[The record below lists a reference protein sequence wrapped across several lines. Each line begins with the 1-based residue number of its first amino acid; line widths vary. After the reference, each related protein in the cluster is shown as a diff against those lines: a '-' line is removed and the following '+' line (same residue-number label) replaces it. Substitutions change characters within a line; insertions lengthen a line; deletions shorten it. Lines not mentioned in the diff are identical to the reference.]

1 MNSFHQTAISFTSQN
16 VGAKKWDRVK
26 KIMIICVVS
35 VAVTG
40 FGMGMLGLLFGE
52 KLLGFYATDAEVIM
66 YGLKRLRIFCFSHF
80 LCGVMD
86 VFVGCI
92 RGMGYSFMPMVVSLI
107 GACGLRI
114 VWIFT
119 IFQWYRS
126 LEVLYYSYPV
136 TWTITIAAHIICFI
150 YGFNK
155 LKKIEK

>member
-1 MNSFHQTAISFTSQN
+1 
-16 VGAKKWDRVK
+16 
-26 KIMIICVVS
+26 
-35 VAVTG
+35 
-40 FGMGMLGLLFGE
+40 
-52 KLLGFYATDAEVIM
+52 
-66 YGLKRLRIFCFSHF
+66 
-80 LCGVMD
+80 
-86 VFVGCI
+86 
-92 RGMGYSFMPMVVSLI
+92 MVVSLI

-136 TWTITIAAHIICFI
+136 TWTITITAHIFCFV